1 MKNAKSIILG
11 GLLAGAL
18 IFPGI
23 PATADAKDGAEQHG
37 HHRKWD
43 GHHGRGDKHHF
54 KHYEG

>member
-37 HHRKWD
+37 PSS
-43 GHHGRGDKHHF
+43 
-54 KHYEG
+54 